1 VSDPTP
7 PPDTTVPG
15 AAIVPVP
22 PELPSQPRPRPQ
34 PESVVAP
41 WPPAAPRARNSSGRL
56 RYTLT
61 GALVGGLVGALAAG
75 GLVLAFADGG
85 DTTTVVQPASDSA
98 IVTRPST
105 EISRTGDVAAIIE
118 KDEPAI
124 VAVTTGG
131 GPGSG
136 TGGAGTGFVITQDG
150 YIVTNNH
157 VAESAAKIEVAFTNG
172 EIESAKV
179 VGTDPSA
186 DLAVL
191 KVDRTGLPTVELG
204 DSDAVQVGDSVVAIG
219 NALALEGGLS
229 VTRGIISGTN
239 RNVSTDVGS
248 SLAGMLQTD
257 AAINPGNS
265 GGPLLDSQGRVVGIN
280 TAIANPASAQNV
292 GFAIPISKAKPIIED
307 LRLGRAAAFLGV
319 STQNVTPGLA
329 RELDLKVNQGAY
341 VAKVTAGTPA
351 KDAGIEV
358 GDVIVEIGGKAIS
371 DSTDVQTAV
380 REHRPGDK
388 VTVVV
393 DRKGD
398 RKTSEATLTERP
410 AA

>member
-7 PPDTTVPG
+7 PTD
-15 AAIVPVP
+15 AAIVSAPVSAP
-22 PELPSQPRPRPQ
+22 PEPPSQPTPAPP
-34 PESVVAP
+34 PESAVAP
-41 WPPAAPRARNSSGRL
+41 WPPSAPRGRNSSGRL

-75 GLVLAFADGG
+75 GLVLAFADGS
-85 DTTTVVQPASDSA
+85 DTTTVVQSASDTA

-105 EISRTGDVAAIIE
+105 EISRTGDVASIIE

-124 VAVTTGG
+124 VAITTGG

-136 TGGAGTGFVITQDG
+136 SGGAGTGFVITQDG

-157 VAESAAKIEVAFTNG
+157 VAENAAKIEVAFTSG
-172 EIESAKV
+172 EIESAKI

-204 DSDAVQVGDSVVAIG
+204 DSDAVQVGDEVVAIG

-229 VTRGIISGTN
+229 VTRGIISGTD
-239 RNVSTDVGS
+239 RNVETNVGS
-248 SLAGMLQTD
+248 ALVGMLQTD

-265 GGPLLDSQGRVVGIN
+265 GGPLLDAQGRVVGIN

-292 GFAIPISKAKPIIED
+292 GFAIPISKAKPIIDD

-319 STQNVTPGLA
+319 STQNVTPALA
-329 RELDLKVNQGAY
+329 RELDLKVNEGAY
-341 VAKVTAGTPA
+341 VAKVTTGTPA

-388 VTVVV
+388 VTIVV
-393 DRKGD
+393 DRRGD

>member
-1 VSDPTP
+1 M
-7 PPDTTVPG
+7 
-15 AAIVPVP
+15 
-22 PELPSQPRPRPQ
+22 
-34 PESVVAP
+34 
-41 WPPAAPRARNSSGRL
+41 
-56 RYTLT
+56 RYALT

-75 GLVLAFADGG
+75 GLVLAFGG
-85 DTTTVVQPASDSA
+85 EDTTTTIVQPSSSKE

-105 EISRTGDVAAIIE
+105 EISQDGDVAAIIA

-131 GPGSG
+131 GPG
-136 TGGAGTGFVITQDG
+136 TAEGGAGTGFVITQDG

-157 VAESAAKIEVAFTNG
+157 VAEGATNIEVAFTDG
-172 EIESAKV
+172 EVATAET

-204 DSDAVQVGDSVVAIG
+204 DSDAAQVGDEVVAIG

-229 VTRGIISGTN
+229 VTRGIISGTD
-239 RNVSTDVGS
+239 RTVDTDAGS
-248 SLAGMLQTD
+248 SLVGMLQTD

-265 GGPLLDSQGRVVGIN
+265 GGPLLDSQGQVIGIN

-307 LRLGRAAAFLGV
+307 LRLGRTAAFLGI
-319 STQNVTPGLA
+319 STQNVTPALA
-329 RELDLKVNQGAY
+329 RELDLKVQSGAY
-341 VAKVTAGTPA
+341 VVKVTADAPA
-351 KDAGIEV
+351 KDAGIQD
-358 GDVIVEIGGKAIS
+358 GDVVVEIGGKAIE
-371 DSTDVQTAV
+371 DSADVQTAV

-398 RKTSEATLTERP
+398 KQTFEATLTERP

>member
-1 VSDPTP
+1 VSDPTL
-7 PPDTTVPG
+7 PPDATAPRTPAPG
-15 AAIVPVP
+15 ATTGSVS
-22 PELPSQPRPRPQ
+22 PELPSQP
-34 PESVVAP
+34 ESAVAP
-41 WPPAAPRARNSSGRL
+41 WPPSTPRERKSSGRL
-56 RYTLT
+56 RSTLV

-75 GLVLAFADGG
+75 GLVLAFAGGG
-85 DTTTVVQPASDSA
+85 DTTTVVQPASGEA

-105 EISRTGDVAAIIE
+105 EISRTGDVAAIIQ

-124 VAVTTGG
+124 VAITTGG

-136 TGGAGTGFVITQDG
+136 NGGAGTGFVITQDG

-172 EIESAKV
+172 EIASAKI

-204 DSDAVQVGDSVVAIG
+204 DSDAVQVGDEVVAIG

-229 VTRGIISGTN
+229 VTRGIISGTD
-239 RNVSTDVGS
+239 RDVDTEVGS
-248 SLAGMLQTD
+248 SLVGMLQTD

-265 GGPLLDSQGRVVGIN
+265 GGPLLDAQGRVLGIN

-292 GFAIPISKAKPIIED
+292 GFAIPISRAKPIIED
-307 LRLGRAAAFLGV
+307 LRLGRAATFLGV
-319 STQNVTPGLA
+319 STRNVTPAAA
-329 RELDLKVNQGAY
+329 RELDLKVDAGAY

-351 KDAGIEV
+351 KDAGIQE
-358 GDVIVEIGGKAIS
+358 GDVIVEIGGKTIG
-371 DSTDVQTAV
+371 DSGDVQTAV

-393 DRKGD
+393 DRKGE
-398 RKTSEATLTERP
+398 RKTLDATLTERP